1 MGYSE
6 EDIRS
11 NYNKHKEITL
21 NFLSDIWQEEYE
33 EHIKWDKKDFD
44 ILKNLTLL
52 DKAIELVNKWEDE

>member
-1 MGYSE
+1 MK
-6 EDIRS
+6 
-11 NYNKHKEITL
+11 NKEITL
-21 NFLSDIWQEEYE
+21 KVLNKIWQKEYE